1 MYVMTKW
8 VNEYMDSVKC
18 QALLLAIQYGSLTA
32 AGKELGYTQS
42 GMTRMIRSLEKE
54 ISFPLLV
61 RNKQGVRPSAN
72 GQQMVPVFQ
81 EVVRASQKATDL
93 GAAIQGVLAGVL
105 NIGSYYSVAAA
116 WLPKILRR
124 FQAQYPKVEVHLLEG
139 TNQELAQWLNEKD
152 VDCCLAAK
160 PGGDVAYDWIP
171 LKDDEL
177 VVWLPPDHPWTAE
190 KEIPV
195 EWLNGAPFVIPL
207 PDHDTDIDR
216 FLAAKQVQPDIRFTT
231 TDSYTAYCMVEEGL
245 GISINNRL
253 TTEKWTGRVELR
265 PLAPAQSISLGLA
278 VPDIQE
284 MSPAASKFVA
294 QVWQIVNG
302 KTEK

>member
-1 MYVMTKW
+1 
-8 VNEYMDSVKC
+8 MDSIKC

-54 ISFPLLV
+54 IGFPLLV

-81 EVVRASQKATDL
+81 EVVRASQKAADL

-139 TNQELAQWLNEKD
+139 TNQELASGSMRRPST
-152 VDCCLAAK
+152 A
-160 PGGDVAYDWIP
+160 
-171 LKDDEL
+171 
-177 VVWLPPDHPWTAE
+177 VWPPSPE
-190 KEIPV
+190 RMCP
-195 EWLNGAPFVIPL
+195 
-207 PDHDTDIDR
+207 
-216 FLAAKQVQPDIRFTT
+216 
-231 TDSYTAYCMVEEGL
+231 M
-245 GISINNRL
+245 
-253 TTEKWTGRVELR
+253 TGF
-265 PLAPAQSISLGLA
+265 P
-278 VPDIQE
+278 
-284 MSPAASKFVA
+284 
-294 QVWQIVNG
+294 
-302 KTEK
+302 

>member
-1 MYVMTKW
+1 
-8 VNEYMDSVKC
+8 MDSIKC

-54 ISFPLLV
+54 IGFPLLV

-72 GQQMVPVFQ
+72 GQQMVPAFQ
-81 EVVRASQKATDL
+81 EVVRASQKA
-93 GAAIQGVLAGVL
+93 A
-105 NIGSYYSVAAA
+105 
-116 WLPKILRR
+116 
-124 FQAQYPKVEVHLLEG
+124 
-139 TNQELAQWLNEKD
+139 
-152 VDCCLAAK
+152 DCCLAAK
-160 PGGDVAYDWIP
+160 PGADVAYDWIP

-195 EWLNGAPFVIPL
+195 EWLNGAPFIIPL

-216 FLAAKQVQPDIRFTT
+216 FLAANQVQPDVRFTT
-231 TDSYTAYCMVEEGL
+231 TDPYTAYCMVEEGL
-245 GISINNRL
+245 GISVNNRL
-253 TTEKWTGRVELR
+253 TTEKWAGRVELR
-265 PLAPAQSISLGLA
+265 PLAPAQSISLGIA

-284 MSPAASKFVA
+284 MSPAAGKFVA
-294 QVWQIVNG
+294 QVWQAVNG
-302 KTEK
+302 SPEK

>member
-1 MYVMTKW
+1 M
-8 VNEYMDSVKC
+8 
-18 QALLLAIQYGSLTA
+18 
-32 AGKELGYTQS
+32 
-42 GMTRMIRSLEKE
+42 
-54 ISFPLLV
+54 
-61 RNKQGVRPSAN
+61 
-72 GQQMVPVFQ
+72 
-81 EVVRASQKATDL
+81 
-93 GAAIQGVLAGVL
+93 
-105 NIGSYYSVAAA
+105 
-116 WLPKILRR
+116 
-124 FQAQYPKVEVHLLEG
+124 LEG
-139 TNQELAQWLNEKD
+139 TNQELAQWINEKA

-190 KEIPV
+190 KEISV

-231 TDSYTAYCMVEEGL
+231 TDPYTAYCMVEEGL

-302 KTEK
+302 KTGK

>member
-1 MYVMTKW
+1 M
-8 VNEYMDSVKC
+8 
-18 QALLLAIQYGSLTA
+18 LLAIQYGSLTA

-54 ISFPLLV
+54 IGFPLLV

-81 EVVRASQKATDL
+81 EVVRASQKAADL

-139 TNQELAQWLNEKD
+139 TNQELAQWLNEKA

-160 PGGDVAYDWIP
+160 PGADVAYDWIP

-195 EWLNGAPFVIPL
+195 EWLNGAPFIIL
-207 PDHDTDIDR
+207 CRIT
-216 FLAAKQVQPDIRFTT
+216 IRI
-231 TDSYTAYCMVEEGL
+231 STA
-245 GISINNRL
+245 S
-253 TTEKWTGRVELR
+253 W
-265 PLAPAQSISLGLA
+265 QSIRSS
-278 VPDIQE
+278 P
-284 MSPAASKFVA
+284 MSASRRPTRIRRTAWSKR
-294 QVWQIVNG
+294 VWESAS
-302 KTEK
+302 TTA

>member
-1 MYVMTKW
+1 
-8 VNEYMDSVKC
+8 MDSIKC

-54 ISFPLLV
+54 IGFPLLV

-72 GQQMVPVFQ
+72 GQQMVPAFQ
-81 EVVRASQKATDL
+81 EVVRASQKAADL

-105 NIGSYYSVAAA
+105 NIGSYYSAAAA

-139 TNQELAQWLNEKD
+139 TNQELAQWLNEKA

-160 PGGDVAYDWIP
+160 PGADVAYDWIP

-177 VVWLPPDHPWTAE
+177 VVWLPPDHPWTC
-190 KEIPV
+190 
-195 EWLNGAPFVIPL
+195 LL
-207 PDHDTDIDR
+207 YTSD
-216 FLAAKQVQPDIRFTT
+216 AAD
-231 TDSYTAYCMVEEGL
+231 E
-245 GISINNRL
+245 
-253 TTEKWTGRVELR
+253 
-265 PLAPAQSISLGLA
+265 
-278 VPDIQE
+278 
-284 MSPAASKFVA
+284 
-294 QVWQIVNG
+294 
-302 KTEK
+302 

>member
-1 MYVMTKW
+1 M
-8 VNEYMDSVKC
+8 
-18 QALLLAIQYGSLTA
+18 YGSLTA

-54 ISFPLLV
+54 IGFPLLV

-81 EVVRASQKATDL
+81 EVVRASQKAADL

-116 WLPKILRR
+116 WLPAILRH
-124 FQAQYPKVEVHLLEG
+124 FQTQYPKVEVHLLEG
-139 TNQELAQWLNEKD
+139 TNQELAQWINEKA

-216 FLAAKQVQPDIRFTT
+216 FLEVDWPRRTPAFGPGSVDFAGPGRPGYSGNVTGGEQVRCP
-231 TDSYTAYCMVEEGL
+231 
-245 GISINNRL
+245 
-253 TTEKWTGRVELR
+253 
-265 PLAPAQSISLGLA
+265 GLA
-278 VPDIQE
+278 DCQR
-284 MSPAASKFVA
+284 
-294 QVWQIVNG
+294 QDG
-302 KTEK
+302 KIGVSSL